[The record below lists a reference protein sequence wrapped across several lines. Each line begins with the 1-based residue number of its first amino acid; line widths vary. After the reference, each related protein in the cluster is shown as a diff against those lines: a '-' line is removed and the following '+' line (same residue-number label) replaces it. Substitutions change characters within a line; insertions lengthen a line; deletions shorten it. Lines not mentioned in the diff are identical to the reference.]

1 MTTTELLDKRI
12 QEINNELSYL
22 NQLIAK
28 KTALELELADIMAS
42 KIEYTELVKL
52 KPVISPGVLEPVI

>member
-1 MTTTELLDKRI
+1 MTTPELLNKRI

-52 KPVISPGVLEPVI
+52 KPEVLPK